1 MQNDSTQPSS
11 QRFSRFSEIV
21 AHGTAKRTLSAHT
34 MHQQTHQWATQPSA
48 HIAARLTEEMQH
60 QMAQAVDCLLIN
72 GKKIAR
78 TRLAQYRL
86 AILTMHRHGASS
98 RRITMHLQEAY
109 NLKINS
115 SNVRRF
121 IQKELMELELMEI
134 AL

>member
-1 MQNDSTQPSS
+1 MQLDSTQPSS
-11 QRFSRFSEIV
+11 KKLSRFSEVV
-21 AHGTAKRTLSAHT
+21 ACGTTKRTPSAQETHE
-34 MHQQTHQWATQPSA
+34 QAHQWTAQPSA
-48 HIAARLTEEMQH
+48 HLAARLTDEMQ
-60 QMAQAVDCLLIN
+60 QQITQAVDCLLIN

-109 NLKINS
+109 NLRVNS

-121 IQKELMELELMEI
+121 IQKEMMELELMEVK
-134 AL
+134 L

>member
-1 MQNDSTQPSS
+1 MQLDNIQPSS
-11 QRFSRFSEIV
+11 KKLLRFSEVV
-21 AHGTAKRTLSAHT
+21 ACGTTKRTT
-34 MHQQTHQWATQPSA
+34 NTQEMRQQTHQWTAQPST
-48 HIAARLTEEMQH
+48 HLAARISDEVQQQIT
-60 QMAQAVDCLLIN
+60 QAVDCLLIN

-86 AILTMHRHGASS
+86 AILTMHQHGASS

-121 IQKELMELELMEI
+121 IQKEMLELELMEVK
-134 AL
+134 L

>member
-1 MQNDSTQPSS
+1 MQTDNTQPFS
-11 QRFSRFSEIV
+11 QRPLRFSEIV
-21 AHGTAKRTLSAHT
+21 AHGTAKRAISVQE
-34 MHQQTHQWATQPSA
+34 MHQQAHQWTAQPSA
-48 HIAARLTEEMQH
+48 HIAARLSDDAQLQIT
-60 QMAQAVDCLLIN
+60 QAVDHLLIN

-121 IQKELMELELMEI
+121 IQKEMMELELMEI
-134 AL
+134 TL